1 MTPSSPSSW
10 LRPQLGPPARL
21 PRRVGQALCGLVL
34 AAWSPAAWAQLTWTA
49 QTNTTWD
56 GESVNW
62 RNSEGSDVVYAGTS
76 AVFND
81 TAPADKRTIT
91 VSGSQTVQT
100 LNVSAAVYVFNGGTL
115 ASSAV
120 NPVWTIN
127 SELTINSAIT
137 GSHNIRKQGSGTLTT
152 TGNITLS
159 SATDGLISVIG
170 GTFRQ
175 TSGTIT
181 LGRSSAGSAALF
193 VGNGVGGV
201 FESTGGTLR
210 ATGTTQPGSLMVGL
224 NATGTLTVNGGSLGF
239 AGSANV
245 FNTGTGRT
253 GTINLQAG
261 SLALNNLTVS
271 TGTAAFNFSGGTLRP
286 YSTDATI
293 GSGTPE
299 ANFSIGLTGTGATIS
314 GIDFDPIT
322 PVPRSLDLYA
332 TLTDGGSAGGVTFSG
347 GTVTVRAANT
357 YTGSTAIAANT
368 TVALLGSAASS
379 SGFAVNGTLDVSGQT
394 SGFAFGSGQTVSGT
408 GTIALPATGPGV
420 SLAGFLAPGN
430 SAIGTLAFGGSG
442 TLDLEPALAAGS
454 GRLQF
459 ELAAPGTSDLV
470 TVSSGT
476 LAIGAELLG
485 FADFDF
491 TTLAGFGP
499 GTYTLFSASTLLG
512 SLGAAT
518 TGSLGG
524 FDATLEQSGG
534 TIHLVVVPEPGSLL
548 LAAMALAAAAWAR
561 GRRGGRVSA

>member
-1 MTPSSPSSW
+1 
-10 LRPQLGPPARL
+10 
-21 PRRVGQALCGLVL
+21 
-34 AAWSPAAWAQLTWTA
+34 
-49 QTNTTWD
+49 
-56 GESVNW
+56 
-62 RNSEGSDVVYAGTS
+62 
-76 AVFND
+76 
-81 TAPADKRTIT
+81 
-91 VSGSQTVQT
+91 
-100 LNVSAAVYVFNGGTL
+100 
-115 ASSAV
+115 
-120 NPVWTIN
+120 
-127 SELTINSAIT
+127 
-137 GSHNIRKQGSGTLTT
+137 
-152 TGNITLS
+152 
-159 SATDGLISVIG
+159 
-170 GTFRQ
+170 
-175 TSGTIT
+175 
-181 LGRSSAGSAALF
+181 
-193 VGNGVGGV
+193 
-201 FESTGGTLR
+201 
-210 ATGTTQPGSLMVGL
+210 MVGS

-261 SLALNNLTVS
+261 SLALNNLTVT

-286 YSTDATI
+286 YSADATI
-293 GSGTPE
+293 GSGTPG

-332 TLTDGGSAGGVTFSG
+332 TLNDGGSAGGVTFSG

-379 SGFAVNGTLDVSGQT
+379 SGFAVNGTLDVSGKT

-420 SLAGFLAPGN
+420 SLAGFRAPGN

-459 ELAAPGTSDLV
+459 ELAAPGTSDLL

-534 TIHLVVVPEPGSLL
+534 TIQLVVVPEPGSLL
-548 LAAMALAAAAWAR
+548 LAAMALAVVAWAT